1 MTSGERIKILRILNG
16 YTQQTLAEYADVSRA
31 SVMLWEKDKL
41 PTRRTALALAT
52 LFEVSVEYLLEGIN
66 FPDYALWKPIA
77 PGHPKHLKDLAADMD
92 HGISALFNE
101 LGILFSVIGQ
111 TSDGK
116 FFWLCGN
123 GPESNEWRLNYL
135 LTCDKS
141 LESLLSSSIRA
152 SIASA
157 MDLGEALLN
166 NGWGALVGTIAENL
180 QEIHG
185 RQPDCTRLLDHIV
198 RRESAE
204 NEDFTLKKLLKLFGK
219 EILSN
224 KELKDN
230 ELDMMASY
238 IAKEVS
244 KHTGFSLLGYS
255 VTDIFDKWHD
265 YASTTQSSKH
275 HD

>member
-66 FPDYALWKPIA
+66 FPGYALWKPIA
-77 PGHPKHLKDLAADMD
+77 PGHPKHLQDLAADMD

-101 LGILFSVIGQ
+101 LGIFFSVKGQ

-141 LESLLSSSIRA
+141 LE
-152 SIASA
+152 
-157 MDLGEALLN
+157 
-166 NGWGALVGTIAENL
+166 
-180 QEIHG
+180 
-185 RQPDCTRLLDHIV
+185 
-198 RRESAE
+198 
-204 NEDFTLKKLLKLFGK
+204 
-219 EILSN
+219 
-224 KELKDN
+224 
-230 ELDMMASY
+230 
-238 IAKEVS
+238 
-244 KHTGFSLLGYS
+244 
-255 VTDIFDKWHD
+255 
-265 YASTTQSSKH
+265 
-275 HD
+275 